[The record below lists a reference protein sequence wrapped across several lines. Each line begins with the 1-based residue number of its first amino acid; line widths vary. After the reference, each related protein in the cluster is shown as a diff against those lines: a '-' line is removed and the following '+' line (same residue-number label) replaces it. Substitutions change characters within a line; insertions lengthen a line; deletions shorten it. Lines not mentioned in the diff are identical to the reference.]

1 MMIGTGRGKSM
12 RYAYAAPAAVA
23 LAAAL
28 AACGGGGA
36 ATGATTTS
44 ARTASATPASATPAS
59 ATTAAQVAATQTTG
73 TSTSAK
79 SRAGDIRPPAAFT
92 PPGTKLSVGQ
102 TAQVAY
108 HPAEVTG
115 GAKSSKLKVTV
126 QSFEKGSLSDFN
138 GIQLDAAQKAGTP
151 YYVKVHVVNLG
162 PAAVDVDGTAAAIEG
177 VDSTG
182 SNQSSVTFIGS
193 FPRCPDAASTT
204 PIPAGKGYNDCMTF
218 LIPGGIK
225 AISYNGTDAYI
236 DSPVTWAP
244 H

>member
-1 MMIGTGRGKSM
+1 MIGTGRGGSK
-12 RYAYAAPAAVA
+12 RYACAVPAAVA

-28 AACGGGGA
+28 AACGGGA

-44 ARTASATPASATPAS
+44 ARTAA
-59 ATTAAQVAATQTTG
+59 ATTAAQAAATETTG

-79 SRAGDIRPPAAFT
+79 SRPGDVPPPAAVT

-108 HPAEVTG
+108 HPAG
-115 GAKSSKLKVTV
+115 AIGSAKSSKLKVTV
-126 QSFEKGSLSDFN
+126 QSFEKGSLSDFT

-162 PAAVDVDGTAAAIEG
+162 PASVDVDGTAAAIEG

-204 PIPAGKGYNDCMTF
+204 PIPTGKGYDDCMTF

-244 H
+244 K

>member
-1 MMIGTGRGKSM
+1 MIGTGRGGSK
-12 RYAYAAPAAVA
+12 RYACAVPAAVA

-28 AACGGGGA
+28 AACGGGS
-36 ATGATTTS
+36 ATGATTS
-44 ARTASATPASATPAS
+44 AKTASATPASAT
-59 ATTAAQVAATQTTG
+59 TVAQAAATQTTG
-73 TSTSAK
+73 TSASAK
-79 SRAGDIRPPAAFT
+79 SRAGEVPPPAAVT

-102 TAQVAY
+102 PAQVAY
-108 HPAEVTG
+108 HPAGATG
-115 GAKSSKLKVTV
+115 NAKSSKLKVTV
-126 QSFEKGSLSDFN
+126 LSFEKGSLSDFN
-138 GIQLDAAQKAGTP
+138 GIKLDAAQKAATP

-204 PIPAGKGYNDCMTF
+204 PIPAGQGYDDCMTF

-225 AISYNGTDAYI
+225 AVSYNGTDAYI

>member
-1 MMIGTGRGKSM
+1 M
-12 RYAYAAPAAVA
+12 RCACVAPAAVA

-28 AACGGGGA
+28 AACGGGGS

-44 ARTASATPASATPAS
+44 ANTAS
-59 ATTAAQVAATQTTG
+59 ATTATRAAATQTVG
-73 TSTSAK
+73 TTTSAK
-79 SRAGDIRPPAAFT
+79 SRPGDVPPPAAST

-108 HPAEVTG
+108 HPAGATG
-115 GAKSSKLKVTV
+115 SAKSSKLKVTV

-138 GIQLDAAQKAGTP
+138 GIALDAAQKAGTP

-162 PAAVDVDGTAAAIEG
+162 PASVDVDGTAAAIEG

-225 AISYNGTDAYI
+225 SISYNGTDAYI

-244 H
+244 N

>member
-1 MMIGTGRGKSM
+1 MIGTGRGKSM
-12 RYAYAAPAAVA
+12 RYACAAPAVVA

-28 AACGGGGA
+28 AACGGGA

-44 ARTASATPASATPAS
+44 ARTAA
-59 ATTAAQVAATQTTG
+59 ATTAAQAAATEATG

-79 SRAGDIRPPAAFT
+79 SRPGDVPPPAAVT

-108 HPAEVTG
+108 HPAG
-115 GAKSSKLKVTV
+115 AIGNAKSSKLKVTV

-138 GIQLDAAQKAGTP
+138 GIKLDAAQKAATP
-151 YYVKVHVVNLG
+151 YYVKVLVVNLG

-204 PIPAGKGYNDCMTF
+204 PIPAGKGYDDCMTF

>member
-1 MMIGTGRGKSM
+1 MIGTGRGKSM
-12 RYAYAAPAAVA
+12 RYACAAPAVVA

-28 AACGGGGA
+28 AACGGGA

-44 ARTASATPASATPAS
+44 ARTAA
-59 ATTAAQVAATQTTG
+59 ATTAAQAAATETTG

-79 SRAGDIRPPAAFT
+79 SRPGDVPPPAAVT

-108 HPAEVTG
+108 HPAGATG
-115 GAKSSKLKVTV
+115 TAKSSKLKVTV

-138 GIQLDAAQKAGTP
+138 GIKLDAAQKAATP

-204 PIPAGKGYNDCMTF
+204 PIPAGKGYDDCMTF

-225 AISYNGTDAYI
+225 SISYNGTDAYI

-244 H
+244 N

>member
-1 MMIGTGRGKSM
+1 MIGTGRGKSM
-12 RYAYAAPAAVA
+12 RYACAAPAVVA

-28 AACGGGGA
+28 AACGGGA

-44 ARTASATPASATPAS
+44 ARTAA
-59 ATTAAQVAATQTTG
+59 ATTAAQAAATETTG

-79 SRAGDIRPPAAFT
+79 SRPGDVPPPAAVT

-108 HPAEVTG
+108 HPAG
-115 GAKSSKLKVTV
+115 AIGSAKSSKLKVTV
-126 QSFEKGSLSDFN
+126 QSFEKGSLSDFT

-162 PAAVDVDGTAAAIEG
+162 PAAIDVDGSAAAIEG

-204 PIPAGKGYNDCMTF
+204 PIPAGKGYDDCMTF

>member
-1 MMIGTGRGKSM
+1 MIGTGRGKSM
-12 RYAYAAPAAVA
+12 RYACAAPAVAA

-28 AACGGGGA
+28 AACGGGA

-44 ARTASATPASATPAS
+44 ARTAA
-59 ATTAAQVAATQTTG
+59 ATTAAQAAATETTG

-79 SRAGDIRPPAAFT
+79 SRPGDVPPPAAFT

-102 TAQVAY
+102 PAQVAY
-108 HPAEVTG
+108 HPAGATG
-115 GAKSSKLKVTV
+115 NAKSSKLKVTV
-126 QSFEKGSLSDFN
+126 LSFEKGSLSDFN
-138 GIQLDAAQKAGTP
+138 GIKLDAAQKAATP

-204 PIPAGKGYNDCMTF
+204 PIPAGKGYDDCMTF

>member
-1 MMIGTGRGKSM
+1 MIGTGRGGSK
-12 RYAYAAPAAVA
+12 RYACAVPAAVA

-28 AACGGGGA
+28 AACGGGS
-36 ATGATTTS
+36 ATGATTS
-44 ARTASATPASATPAS
+44 AKTAS
-59 ATTAAQVAATQTTG
+59 ATTAAQAAATETTG

-79 SRAGDIRPPAAFT
+79 SRPGDVPPPAAVT

-108 HPAEVTG
+108 HPAG
-115 GAKSSKLKVTV
+115 AIGSAKSSKLKVTV

-138 GIQLDAAQKAGTP
+138 GIKLDAAQKAATP

-204 PIPAGKGYNDCMTF
+204 PIPAGKGYDDCMTF

-225 AISYNGTDAYI
+225 AVSYNGTDAYI

>member
-1 MMIGTGRGKSM
+1 MIGTGRGKSM
-12 RYAYAAPAAVA
+12 RYACAAPAVVA

-28 AACGGGGA
+28 AACGGGA

-44 ARTASATPASATPAS
+44 ARAAA
-59 ATTAAQVAATQTTG
+59 ATTAAQAAATETTG

-79 SRAGDIRPPAAFT
+79 SRPGDVPPPAAVT

-108 HPAEVTG
+108 HPAG
-115 GAKSSKLKVTV
+115 AIGNAKSSKLKVTV

-138 GIQLDAAQKAGTP
+138 GIKLDAAQKAATP

-204 PIPAGKGYNDCMTF
+204 PIPAGQGYDDCMTF

-225 AISYNGTDAYI
+225 AVSYNGTDAYI